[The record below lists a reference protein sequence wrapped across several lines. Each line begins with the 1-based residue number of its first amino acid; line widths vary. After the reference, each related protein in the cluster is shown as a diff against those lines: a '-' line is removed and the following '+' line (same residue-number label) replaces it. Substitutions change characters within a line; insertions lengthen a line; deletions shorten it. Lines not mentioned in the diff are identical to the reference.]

1 MWNVFCFKKIIEIA
15 KGVTGTLWEKLKVY
29 TELTDRIGVR
39 MYTTATMYMAP
50 STMTRTVS
58 IVIQHSRAAA

>member
-50 STMTRTVS
+50 STMT
-58 IVIQHSRAAA
+58 